1 MKSITKEFL
10 ESEIVDVTYTRL
22 TGTLTHCAITVKSG
36 FTFTGESA
44 CVDEANFNKELGEK
58 YAYEQAFEKMWLPY
72 GFWLKQSLDDVLP
85 EGVEILPDGAEFDFG
100 LAVSLLKDGKKVAR
114 KGWNGAGQF
123 VYYVPA
129 NKYPADQNP
138 NSPIKGH
145 FDNDQVPYRAYLA
158 LKTAQNDVAT
168 WQPSISDVLAEDWVI
183 VE

>member
-10 ESEIVDVTYTRL
+10 ESEIVDVQYTRL

-44 CVDEANFNKELGEK
+44 CVDEASFNKELGEK
-58 YAYEQAFEKMWLPY
+58 YAYEQAFGKMWLPY

-114 KGWNGAGQF
+114 KGWNGKGMYLF
-123 VYYVPA
+123 L
-129 NKYPADQNP
+129 ADSIDFATNADLSDMKNASGDLTLP
-138 NSPIKGH
+138 SITM
-145 FDNDQVPYRAYLA
+145 
-158 LKTAQNDVAT
+158 KTADNKFVVGWLASQADM
-168 WQPSISDVLAEDWVI
+168 LAEDWVM

>member
-1 MKSITKEFL
+1 MSNLKEFCEQHDGVFYYAINDENGVYVGEADTL
-10 ESEIVDVTYTRL
+10 EK
-22 TGTLTHCAITVKSG
+22 A
-36 FTFTGESA
+36 
-44 CVDEANFNKELGEK
+44 KEN
-58 YAYEQAFEKMWLPY
+58 A
-72 GFWLKQSLDDVLP
+72 LKIKETQELAD
-85 EGVEILPDGAEFDFG
+85 EFDFG
-100 LAVSLLKDGKKVAR
+100 MALHLLKAGQKVAR

-145 FDNDQVPYRAYLA
+145 FENDEVPYRAYLA

-168 WQPSISDVLAEDWVI
+168 WQPSISDVLADDWVI